1 MRPTDTFSSEINQLT
16 ISLGII
22 IFEVKTFLGV
32 PHILFFRSSELC
44 SFQPSCVTPSRHT
57 PRGERL
63 IRVSQESKKQSA
75 VRHFQIFIVLLS
87 LSNRQCRTAGVAIYR
102 VNLKCA
108 AKL

>member
-32 PHILFFRSSELC
+32 PHTLFLRGSELG
-44 SFQPSCVTPSRHT
+44 FQPSCVTPSRHT

-87 LSNRQCRTAGVAIYR
+87 LSN
-102 VNLKCA
+102 VNAELQE
-108 AKL
+108 